1 MVAAQTQDEL
11 RARLA
16 GAREGRSSSWPRP
29 MFPAPPS
36 CFARL
41 SGVGAV
47 AALGETR
54 LAVTPASGAPDDDD
68 PLREAVFR
76 AAVAGGL
83 VLRELRL
90 EAASLEEL
98 FARATSATGER
109 SA

>member
-1 MVAAQTQDEL
+1 VVAAQTQDEL

-16 GAREGRSSSWPRP
+16 GARRVIVELAAAELPRATELFRS
-29 MFPAPPS
+29 
-36 CFARL
+36 L
-41 SGVGAV
+41 SGVAAV
-47 AALGETR
+47 APVGETR
-54 LAVTPASGAPDDDD
+54 LALTPASGAPDDDG

-76 AAVAGGL
+76 AAVAAGL

-90 EAASLEEL
+90 EAASLEDL